1 MYTFAID
8 CEKFIAEH
16 PEKPFILCE
25 YAHSMGNSNGALYK
39 YIELEKKLPL
49 YQGGF
54 IWDFVDQALYDDEG
68 VLRYG
73 GDFKERP
80 SDYDFCGNGIV
91 FANRTITPKMQEIKY
106 CYQYIDFDINEKSS
120 PLLIVIYLQT

>member
-1 MYTFAID
+1 
-8 CEKFIAEH
+8 
-16 PEKPFILCE
+16 
-25 YAHSMGNSNGALYK
+25 MGNSNGALYK

-54 IWDFVDQALYDDEG
+54 IWDFADQALYDDEG

-80 SDYDFCGNGIV
+80 SDYDFLEMELFSQIE
-91 FANRTITPKMQEIKY
+91 Q
-106 CYQYIDFDINEKSS
+106 
-120 PLLIVIYLQT
+120 